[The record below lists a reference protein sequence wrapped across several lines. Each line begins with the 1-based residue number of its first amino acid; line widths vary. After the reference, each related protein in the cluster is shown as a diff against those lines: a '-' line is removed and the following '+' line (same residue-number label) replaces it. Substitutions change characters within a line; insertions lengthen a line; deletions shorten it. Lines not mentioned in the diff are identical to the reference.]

1 MFITR
6 VKSLEP
12 FFKKLVKYLEFAKKF
27 RDAVFGMKDLVKLF
41 ITILSLVPIV
51 IDWFS

>member
-1 MFITR
+1 MFITK

-12 FFKKLVKYLEFAKKF
+12 FFKKLVKYLEFIKKF
-27 RDAVFGMKDLVKLF
+27 RDAIFGMKDLVKLL